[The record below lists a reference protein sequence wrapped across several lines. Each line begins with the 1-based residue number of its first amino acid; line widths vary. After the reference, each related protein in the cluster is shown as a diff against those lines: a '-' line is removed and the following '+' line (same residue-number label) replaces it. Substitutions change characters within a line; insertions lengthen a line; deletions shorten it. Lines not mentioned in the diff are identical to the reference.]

1 MCEIKCP
8 QSNKKLTTQYKFF
21 LMDVD
26 AKRPGGGGQNL
37 VKSCGLLL
45 WTAPTRKSDTKRLQ
59 ES

>member
-1 MCEIKCP
+1 
-8 QSNKKLTTQYKFF
+8 
-21 LMDVD
+21 MDVD

-45 WTAPTRKSDTKRLQ
+45 WTAPTRKSDTKRLR